1 MVAGGMTG
9 QPSAGDGSIVLK
21 GHTDSVEAVAVSPDG
36 TRVAS
41 ACADREVR
49 LFELATGALVR
60 AYAGEA
66 GHKGQVLA
74 VAFNS
79 RGDQLATGGAD
90 NTARVWDVPVNV
102 PVTSYPAGAAATR
115 VFVSA
120 ADGKTFAV
128 ARSDGVVRIFPQG
141 EEKGAIEL
149 KGHTGVVRFL
159 TQSGPNWVTG
169 GADKTIRLWDV
180 AGQPIGQYSL
190 PTAELTG
197 LVAAGTLLT
206 THSDGVWRT
215 WQLPPQPT
223 RSFPTLKAAVTTWT
237 TNADGSLLAIAT
249 ADKTVKLAT
258 PANLTLTGT
267 LTGAKG
273 SIEALALSPDSATV
287 AAGCHDGSVIL
298 WDRQGQVKAELQAH
312 PGGVAAVVFHP
323 TQPLLLTAGA
333 DGSVRGW
340 VLPLDPKQ
348 PKDKAVKAE
357 FKAHTGK
364 VTAAVANP
372 ANGQLVTA
380 GADKLLRVWDVTRPE
395 KPVKEFSPLAAP
407 VTVLTISRDGT
418 LLAGAAGKSVTLWTT
433 AEGKEVGQFPQPAEV
448 TSLALTADKA
458 RLLVGRADSVAVL
471 IDAKDGTVIQ
481 SFAQAGP
488 VKGVFAL
495 PAAVITASADQ
506 SVTLAPVTVTRAVPV
521 GRAAGLVLAP
531 DGQRV
536 VTVGPGTECVA
547 WLTANGTRE
556 RAFATDGDAT
566 AAAFSR
572 DGQRVLVTGAGG
584 TARLYAVAD
593 GKLLGSF
600 PTGGSVSELAFHPT
614 LARLVG
620 LVKNEAVVW
629 NVELPPGQ
637 PVPPEFG
644 RRLQTYPHPGA
655 VSSAAFA
662 ADGYFYTAGED
673 QFVRRFRIASDTPV
687 RTFQHPNL
695 VAAVA
700 FDDTGNLLATGCH
713 DGSLRVWDVP
723 KNTLLKTITAHV
735 TTTPQQA
742 QNPIYAVL
750 WSPDHKQVFTGSFDR
765 SIRLWDVASG
775 NLVREFKAAPDPVPI
790 LPVKAEDKDK
800 KEPTRPDAKTA
811 AGAAGPAGH
820 RDQVFSLALSKDGK
834 LLASAS
840 SDRFVKLWDVTT
852 GRVIR
857 DFENPDLKP
866 VFPGEPTPSHPGW
879 VQSVQ
884 FTPDGKY
891 LVSAGPAPRGKGYL
905 AVWRVADGKRE
916 FATERDHG
924 PIQSMTLAPD
934 GSRLV
939 IGMALARGRPEAT
952 VLVLPFPR

>member
-1 MVAGGMTG
+1 MTG
-9 QPSAGDGSIVLK
+9 QPSAGDGIIVLK
-21 GHTDSVEAVAVSPDG
+21 GHTDTVEAVAVSPDG
-36 TRVAS
+36 TRVAT

-49 LFELATGALVR
+49 LFELATGTLVR

-66 GHKGQVLA
+66 GHKAQVLA

-79 RGDQLATGGAD
+79 RGDQLVSGGAD
-90 NTARVWDVPVNV
+90 NTARVWDVPVSFAV
-102 PVTSYPAGAAATR
+102 KSYPVGAAATR

-120 ADGKTFAV
+120 VDGKTFAV
-128 ARSDGVVRIFPQG
+128 ARSDGVVRIFAQG

-149 KGHTGVVRFL
+149 KGHTGAVRFL
-159 TQSGPNWVTG
+159 TQSGPNWVSG
-169 GADKTIRLWDV
+169 GADKTIRLWDAV
-180 AGQPIGQYSL
+180 GQPIGRYSL

-197 LVAAGTLLT
+197 LVAAGVLHT
-206 THSDGVWRT
+206 THTDGVWRT
-215 WQLPPQPT
+215 WQLPPPPT
-223 RSFPTLKAAVTTWT
+223 RSFPPLKAAVTAWAV
-237 TNADGSLLAIAT
+237 NADGSLVAIAT
-249 ADKTVKLAT
+249 ADKTVKLVNPT
-258 PANLTLTGT
+258 NVTLTST

-273 SIEALALSPDSATV
+273 SIEALTLSPDSAMV
-287 AAGCHDGSVIL
+287 AAGCDDGSVIL
-298 WDRQGQVKAELQAH
+298 WDRQGQVKGEFQAH
-312 PGGVAAVVFHP
+312 PGGVAAVLFHP
-323 TQPLLLTAGA
+323 SQPLLLTAGA

-348 PKDKAVKAE
+348 PKDKAVKVD
-357 FKAHTGK
+357 FKAHSGK
-364 VTAAVANP
+364 VLAAAVNP

-380 GADKLLRVWDVTRPE
+380 GADKLLRFWDVTKPE
-395 KPVKEFSPLAAP
+395 KPVKEYSPLAAP
-407 VTVLTISRDGT
+407 VTVVTISRDGT
-418 LLAGAAGKSVTLWTT
+418 LLAGAAGKTVTVWTT
-433 AEGKEVGQFPQPAEV
+433 ADGKEAGQFPQPADV

-458 RLLVGRADSVAVL
+458 RLLVGRADNVAVL
-471 IDAKDGTVIQ
+471 LDARDGTVIQ
-481 SFAQAGP
+481 SFAEAGT
-488 VKGVFAL
+488 VKGVYAL
-495 PAAVITASADQ
+495 PTAVITASTDQ
-506 SVTLAPVTVTRAVPV
+506 PVTLTPVTVTRAVPV
-521 GRAAGLVLAP
+521 GRAAGLILAP

-536 VTVGPGTECVA
+536 VTVGPGKECVA
-547 WLTANGTRE
+547 WQTGNGVRE
-556 RAFATDGDAT
+556 RAFETDGEAT
-566 AAAFSR
+566 AAAFSK
-572 DGQRVLVTGAGG
+572 DGQRLLVTGAGG

-600 PTGGSVSELAFHPT
+600 PTGGPVSELAFHPT

-637 PVPPEFG
+637 PVPAEFG

-655 VSSAAFA
+655 VSSPVFA

-673 QFVRRFRIASDTPV
+673 QLVRRFRIASEAPV

-700 FDDTGNLLATGCH
+700 FDDTGSLLATGCH

-723 KNTLLKTITAHV
+723 KNTLLKTISAHV
-735 TTTPQQA
+735 TTTPQQV

-790 LPVKAEDKDK
+790 LPAKADDKDK
-800 KEPTRPDAKTA
+800 KEPPRPDAKTA
-811 AGAAGPAGH
+811 AGPVGH

-884 FTPDGKY
+884 FTPDGKF
-891 LVSAGPAPRGKGYL
+891 LVSAGPVPRGKGYL
-905 AVWRVADGKRE
+905 AVWRVAEGKRE
-916 FATERDHG
+916 FAWERDYG
-924 PIQSMTLAPD
+924 PIQSMTLTPD
-934 GSRLV
+934 GTRLV
-939 IGMALARGRPEAT
+939 IGTALTRGRPEAT
-952 VLVLPFPR
+952 ALILRFPR